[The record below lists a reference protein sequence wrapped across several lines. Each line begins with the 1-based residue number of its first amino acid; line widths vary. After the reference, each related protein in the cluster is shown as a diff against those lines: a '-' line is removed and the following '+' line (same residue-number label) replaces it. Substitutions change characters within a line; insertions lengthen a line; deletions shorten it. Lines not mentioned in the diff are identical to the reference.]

1 MPMRYEGGSRE
12 WFARR
17 RGDAEEEGVQARYA
31 RTVIAG
37 AGMRYG
43 RSLPDRDWPAGAMT
57 AATLLLRVSAPPRE
71 PFFLLSGRVVT
82 AVMGR
87 L

>member
-1 MPMRYEGGSRE
+1 MRYEGGSRE

-43 RSLPDRDWPAGAMT
+43 RSLPDRDWPAGATT
-57 AATLLLRVSAPPRE
+57 AVTLLLRASAPPRE